1 MESNQRKKQF
11 LKTSKMINNILKI
24 EKLGKMLLRFGMFTY
39 LLFIGTLNFNNTFVS
54 KNDWVQSAIL
64 FVIAIGTATLLL
76 MHYKKPQLGAIGGF
90 LAALLFLITVVYLSY
105 LEISSGVAF
114 AMIFLHVIKDIM
126 LTFAAIILAGESLK
140 EMIREKITKP
150 FIS

>member
-39 LLFIGTLNFNNTFVS
+39 LLFIGTLNINNTFVS

-64 FVIAIGTATLLL
+64 FVIAIGTATLHL

>member
-39 LLFIGTLNFNNTFVS
+39 LLFIGTLNINNTFVS